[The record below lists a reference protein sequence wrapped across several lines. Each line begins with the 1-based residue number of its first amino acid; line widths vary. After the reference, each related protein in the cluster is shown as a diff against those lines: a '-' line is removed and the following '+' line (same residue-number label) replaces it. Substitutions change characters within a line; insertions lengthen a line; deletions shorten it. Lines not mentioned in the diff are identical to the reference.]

1 VSEKVYNQRKMLFEQ
16 ARNNRGDGGMIKSS
30 NFKTNVYITKTSEK
44 DTSSND
50 VFKIQGRRIIHVK
63 TLGVQMFCRKCQ
75 SVLSLTNIVD
85 EKRIGLASIFLVKC
99 NICCSV
105 TGVNTDKQHEVLD
118 QNIHFDSNTKFA
130 LGKFMKFFF
139 FFDVI
144 VNVFV

>member
-1 VSEKVYNQRKMLFEQ
+1 
-16 ARNNRGDGGMIKSS
+16 MIKSS
-30 NFKTNVYITKTSEK
+30 NFKINVNITKASEK

-50 VFKIQGRRIIHVK
+50 VFEIQDRRIIHVK

-75 SVLSLTNIVD
+75 SVRSLTNIVD

-105 TGVNTDKQHEVLD
+105 AGVNIYKQHEVLD

-130 LGKFMKFFF
+130 LDKFMKFLFS
-139 FFDVI
+139 
-144 VNVFV
+144 